1 MIAFRHTNGKWVP
14 RKPTPLEKGFISQG
28 DLVQLVNHPILTSSI
43 EDIDNLS
50 VEDVLGMMRE
60 RNLLW
65 RIYKFE
71 SDYDEPEEEEDEE
84 EEVVEY
90 YVKDPDFRPWSN
102 SAHYEVAVG
111 KVEFLTEIIKSL
123 HKPDNLR
130 YLIRKDSHTKAW
142 NQRVHEIIKSLHKP
156 DNLRYL
162 IRKDSHTKA
171 WNQRVQL
178 IRKRENDQRQR
189 LRILEGLLFR
199 LLAQEMKCPVKEI
212 PFQTA
217 IPRDV
222 EIKNQWAN
230 TSKSKSKE
238 AKKNKKRKAEEIDGN
253 KKEGRKDGIDKNAKV
268 DETQSRKLL
277 KVEVSTAK
285 KESTIN
291 IVSNKS
297 HGTTTKLDEK
307 KAEATASKPSNIWS
321 CPSCTFDNKLP
332 TTRCRICK

>member
-111 KVEFLTEIIKSL
+111 KVEFLT
-123 HKPDNLR
+123 
-130 YLIRKDSHTKAW
+130 
-142 NQRVHEIIKSLHKP
+142 EIIKSLHKP

>member
-1 MIAFRHTNGKWVP
+1 MIDSKSIHFTQSTRLNKNNSMIAFRQTNTNGKWVP
-14 RKPTPLEKGFISQG
+14 CKPTPLEKGFISQG
-28 DLVQLVNHPILTSSI
+28 DLVQLVNHPILKSSI

-65 RIYKFE
+65 RIYKE

-102 SAHYEVAVG
+102 PAHYEVAVG

-142 NQRVHEIIKSLHKP
+142 NQRV
-156 DNLRYL
+156 
-162 IRKDSHTKA
+162 
-171 WNQRVQL
+171 QL
-178 IRKRENDQRQR
+178 IQKRENDQRQR

-268 DETQSRKLL
+268 DETQRRKLL

-285 KESTIN
+285 KENTIN

-307 KAEATASKPSNIWS
+307 KAEATTSKPSNIWS